1 MEPDMSLKFE
11 GLCPLIQVFD
21 MPASLRF
28 YRDLLGFQVEMQS
41 APGDDCDW
49 ALLRRDEANL
59 MLNTAYEAPDRPPL
73 PDPARIAA
81 HADTAL
87 FIACRDVDGVYEF
100 LKSKG
105 LDPNKPIVTSYG
117 MKQLYLKDPD
127 GYELCF
133 QWRAT

>member
-1 MEPDMSLKFE
+1 MSLKFE

-59 MLNTAYEAPDRPPL
+59 MLNTAYEAPDRPPMPTPPSSSAAATSMASTNSSRAKDL
-73 PDPARIAA
+73 IRTSRSSPA
-81 HADTAL
+81 TA
-87 FIACRDVDGVYEF
+87 
-100 LKSKG
+100 
-105 LDPNKPIVTSYG
+105 
-117 MKQLYLKDPD
+117 
-127 GYELCF
+127 
-133 QWRAT
+133 